1 MNFFERCFFRLS
13 CLGSEKFYI
22 CKMVVYVYKLLEN
35 RKMDLKNGKLNT
47 VLRISDEQRVEM
59 QK

>member
-1 MNFFERCFFRLS
+1 
-13 CLGSEKFYI
+13 
-22 CKMVVYVYKLLEN
+22 MVVYVYKLLEN